1 VISKQ
6 DRTAWQVARDGE
18 SGEPWWRGAVVY
30 QIYPRSYL
38 DTNGDGVGDLPGI
51 TQKLGYIADLGVDAI
66 WISPFFRSPMRDFGY
81 DVSDYCDVDPIFGTL
96 ADFDELLAEAHRY
109 GLKVII
115 DQVYAHTSDEHDWFS
130 QSRASR
136 DNAYA
141 DWYVWRDAKPDGSP
155 PNNWQSV
162 FGGAAWT
169 WDARRQQYFM
179 HNFLSSQPQLNVH
192 NPVVQDALVAAA
204 KFWLDKGVDGFR
216 LDAINF
222 AMFDPDFR
230 DNPAWPAEGR
240 TITRPFDLQHHIH
253 NQSHPDIPVFMER
266 IRALANDYGEIFTV
280 AEVPGPDPL
289 PEMRAFSEGNRR
301 LSSAYSFDFLYARS
315 LSPRR
320 VKASQ
325 MNWSGPFSE
334 GWPSW
339 AFSNHDAPRCVSRWC
354 PPGSDMQAYAKMT
367 NSLLL
372 SLRGN
377 PILYQGEELGLPQ
390 ADVAFEDLQDPEA
403 IANWPR
409 TLGRDGARTPMPW
422 SQGNNYAGFS
432 EQKPWLPVGQGHP
445 ELSADNQAA
454 DAGSVLNFTRAMLK
468 VREASEAM
476 RLGDVS
482 FLEGGGLLLAVRREL
497 KDEVVICLFNLGAEA
512 VIVPGGLVD
521 GMICLIASGASE
533 APPVELPAHAVWI
546 GGNGR

>member
-1 VISKQ
+1 MSGKQ
-6 DRTAWQVARDGE
+6 DNTAWRAFRDGDA
-18 SGEPWWRGAVVY
+18 GEPWWRGAVVY

-51 TQKLGYIADLGVDAI
+51 TQKLGYISELGVDAI

-96 ADFDELLAEAHRY
+96 ADFDALLAEAHRL

-115 DQVYAHTSDEHDWFS
+115 DQVYAHTSDDHDWFA

-136 DNAYA
+136 DNPYS
-141 DWYVWRDAKPDGSP
+141 DWYVWKDAKPDGTP

-169 WDARRQQYFM
+169 WDARRQQYYM

-192 NPVVQDALVAAA
+192 SKVVQDALVAAA

-230 DNPAWPAEGR
+230 DNPPWPAEGR

-266 IRALANDYGEIFTV
+266 IRALANDYGAIFTV

-289 PEMRAFSEGNRR
+289 PEMSAFTAGDKR
-301 LSSAYSFDFLYARS
+301 LSSAYSFDFLYATK

-325 MNWSGPFSE
+325 MNWAGDFSE

-354 PPGSDMQAYAKMT
+354 PPGGDMFAFAKLT
-367 NSLLL
+367 NALLL
-372 SLRGN
+372 CLRGN

-390 ADVAFEDLQDPEA
+390 AEVAFEDLQDPEA

-422 SQGNNYAGFS
+422 SRGNTYAGFS
-432 EQKPWLPVGQGHP
+432 DQKPWLPLGQGHAD
-445 ELSADNQAA
+445 LSAALQETHTE
-454 DAGSVLNFTRAMLK
+454 SVLNFTREMVHLRAKIPALK
-468 VREASEAM
+468 
-476 RLGDVS
+476 LGEVS
-482 FLEGGGLLLAVRREL
+482 FPDVPAPLLAILREQGGKRAL
-497 KDEVVICLFNLGAEA
+497 CLFNLGTEEA
-512 VIVPGGLVD
+512 
-521 GMICLIASGASE
+521 A
-533 APPVELPAHAVWI
+533 LPAGMTAGYTGAVALGVPLPAPQSLPGLSLWI
-546 GGNGR
+546 GQA

>member
-1 VISKQ
+1 MTQAK
-6 DRTAWQVARDGE
+6 DAAERDL
-18 SGEPWWRGAVVY
+18 SAATQPWWRGAVVY

-38 DTNGDGVGDLPGI
+38 DTNGDGIGDLPGI
-51 TQKLGYIADLGVDAI
+51 TSKLGYIARLGVDAI

-96 ADFDELLAEAHRY
+96 ADFDALLAEAHRL

-115 DQVYAHTSDEHDWFS
+115 DQVYAHTSDDHDWFA

-136 DNAYA
+136 DNPYA
-141 DWYVWRDAKPDGSP
+141 DWYVWKHAKPDGTP

-169 WDARRQQYFM
+169 WDARRQQYYM
-179 HNFLSSQPQLNVH
+179 HNFLSSQPQLNLH
-192 NPVVQDALVAAA
+192 SPAVQDAMLAAA
-204 KFWLDKGVDGFR
+204 RFWLDRGVDGFR

-222 AMFDPDFR
+222 GMFDPEFR
-230 DNPAWPAEGR
+230 DNPPWPTEGR

-253 NQSHPDIPVFMER
+253 NQSHPDIPRFLARV
-266 IRALANDYGEIFTV
+266 RALADRYGDIFTV

-289 PEMRAFSEGNRR
+289 PEMRAFTEGDAH
-301 LSSAYSFDFLYARS
+301 LSSAYSFDFLYAQR
-315 LSPRR
+315 LSARR

-325 MNWSGPFSE
+325 SNWAGPIRE

-339 AFSNHDAPRCVSRWC
+339 AFSNHDAPRCISRWC
-354 PPGSDMQAYAKMT
+354 PPGADVNRFAKLT
-367 NSLLL
+367 NALLL
-372 SLRGN
+372 CLRGN

-390 ADVAFEDLQDPEA
+390 AQVAFQDLQDPEA

-422 SQGNNYAGFS
+422 SKGNAYAGFS
-432 EQKPWLPVGQGHP
+432 ESKPWLPIGQGHS
-445 ELSADNQAA
+445 EMSAANQEP
-454 DAGSVLNFTRAMLK
+454 DAGSVLAFTRQFL
-468 VREASEAM
+468 EARSKSNAL

-482 FLEGGGLLLAVRREL
+482 FPDAPEPLLAIRRVNG
-497 KDEVVICLFNLGAEA
+497 DETVLCLFNLGADDLG
-512 VIVPGGLVD
+512 VPPGLAGGYD
-521 GMICLIASGASE
+521 CMIASGA
-533 APPVELPAHAVWI
+533 AKATPNALGAHAVWI
-546 GGNGR
+546 GRKA